1 MKFDRSMLL
10 LYAVTDRTWTGKQ
23 TLEQQVEAAL
33 KAGVTMVQ
41 LREKELDY
49 QDFLK
54 EAVKMRELTRDYQVP
69 LLIND
74 NLEIALACDADG
86 VHVGQSDLE
95 AKQARAL
102 LGKDKIL
109 GVTAKTVEQAR
120 LAEKNGADY
129 LGVGAVFGSS
139 TKKDVV
145 PMPVERL
152 GEIARAVSIPI
163 VAIGGISEA
172 NVMGLKGSGIAGIA
186 VVSGIFAA
194 EDVGK
199 ASAGLLKK
207 AKIITGIC
215 GD

>member
-23 TLEQQVEAAL
+23 TLEQQVEAAV

-54 EAVKMRELTRDYQVP
+54 EAVKMRELTRNYKVP
-69 LLIND
+69 LIIND
-74 NLEIALACDADG
+74 NFEIALACDADG

-139 TKKDVV
+139 TKKDAV
-145 PMPVERL
+145 PMTVERL

-163 VAIGGISEA
+163 VAIGGISEE
-172 NVMGLKGSGIAGIA
+172 NVMRLEGSGIAGIA

-199 ASAGLLKK
+199 AAAGLLKK

>member
-1 MKFDRSMLL
+1 MLL

-23 TLEQQVEAAL
+23 TLEHQVEAAL

-54 EAVKMRELTRDYQVP
+54 EAVKMRELTRRYKVP
-69 LLIND
+69 LIIND

-139 TKKDVV
+139 TKKDAV
-145 PMPVERL
+145 PMTVERL

-163 VAIGGISEA
+163 VAIGGISEE
-172 NVMGLKGSGIAGIA
+172 NVMCLEGSGIAGIA

>member
-1 MKFDRSMLL
+1 MLL

-109 GVTAKTVEQAR
+109 GVTAKTVEHGNWDLSKIDYDELAKSQAT
-120 LAEKNGADY
+120 L
-129 LGVGAVFGSS
+129 VFGQMNE
-139 TKKDVV
+139 
-145 PMPVERL
+145 PPGAARPWPYPV
-152 GEIARAVSIPI
+152 
-163 VAIGGISEA
+163 
-172 NVMGLKGSGIAGIA
+172 
-186 VVSGIFAA
+186 
-194 EDVGK
+194 
-199 ASAGLLKK
+199 
-207 AKIITGIC
+207 
-215 GD
+215 

>member
-109 GVTAKTVEQAR
+109 GVTANTVDQAR

-139 TKKDVV
+139 TKKDAV
-145 PMPVERL
+145 PMTVERL

>member
-69 LLIND
+69 LIIND

-102 LGKDKIL
+102 LGEDKIL

-139 TKKDVV
+139 TKKDAV
-145 PMPVERL
+145 PMTVERL

>member
-1 MKFDRSMLL
+1 MLL

-69 LLIND
+69 LIIND

-102 LGKDKIL
+102 LGEDKIL

-129 LGVGAVFGSS
+129 LGVGAVFGLS
-139 TKKDVV
+139 
-145 PMPVERL
+145 L
-152 GEIARAVSIPI
+152 IHI
-163 VAIGGISEA
+163 
-172 NVMGLKGSGIAGIA
+172 
-186 VVSGIFAA
+186 
-194 EDVGK
+194 
-199 ASAGLLKK
+199 
-207 AKIITGIC
+207 
-215 GD
+215 

>member
-139 TKKDVV
+139 TKKDAV
-145 PMPVERL
+145 PMTVERL